1 MGRAPMG
8 PRTNGRAVQMGPRR
22 TSARSLVLFP
32 RTRQR
37 RWPATTGLR
46 APASTGRMKCLPEK
60 FEGNLMTYDNR
71 QFYIDG
77 AWVDPAEPKEFKVI
91 NPADESVAGVIS
103 MGGSKDVERAVGAAR
118 RAFESYSRTS
128 PAERLT
134 LMQRILAAYK
144 AHYGEIAQAISTE
157 MGAPITLAK
166 GSQTRIG
173 VGHISAM
180 IDVLKTFKFEEMRGT
195 VRLVQEPVGVCALI
209 TPWNWPMNQV
219 AAKVVPAL
227 AAGCTMV
234 LKPSEYSP
242 FSAILW
248 AKVMHEAGVPAGV
261 FNLIN
266 GDGPSVGA
274 PLASHRDIDMVSFTG
289 STRAGTEVARSAA
302 ASVKRVHQ
310 ELGGKSPNVLLEDA
324 DFERAVKQGVL
335 HVFQNSGQS
344 CNAPTRMLV
353 PAEKM
358 AAVEAIAKRVA
369 QSVIVGDPAAENT
382 TLGPVVS
389 KLQFDRVEGFI
400 EKGIAE
406 GAHLITGGVGRP
418 EGLAKGYY
426 VKPTIF
432 SNVRN
437 DMTIAREE
445 IFGPV
450 LCILPYRTEEEAV
463 QIANDTPYGLAA
475 YVWSEDKAR
484 ARRVGNRIRAG
495 QVALNGAYGD
505 MQTPFGGFKMSGNG
519 REYGEFGLRDFLEV
533 KAMIGVDAA

>member
-1 MGRAPMG
+1 MI
-8 PRTNGRAVQMGPRR
+8 
-22 TSARSLVLFP
+22 
-32 RTRQR
+32 
-37 RWPATTGLR
+37 
-46 APASTGRMKCLPEK
+46 
-60 FEGNLMTYDNR
+60 YDNR

-91 NPADESVAGVIS
+91 NPATEAVAGVIS
-103 MGGSKDVERAVGAAR
+103 MGSPKDVERGVAAAR
-118 RAFESYSRTS
+118 RAFDGFSRTS
-128 PAERLT
+128 PAERLA
-134 LMQRILAAYK
+134 LLERVLGAYK
-144 AHYGEIAQAISTE
+144 AHYDEIAQAISTE
-157 MGAPITLAK
+157 MGAPVTLAK

-180 IDVLKTFKFEEMRGT
+180 IEVLKTFKFEELRGS

-242 FSAILW
+242 FSAVLW
-248 AKVMHEAGVPAGV
+248 AKVMHEAGVPRGV
-261 FNLIN
+261 FNLLN
-266 GDGPSVGA
+266 GDGPNVGS
-274 PLASHRDIDMVSFTG
+274 PLSSHSGIDMVSFTG
-289 STRAGTEVARSAA
+289 STRAGTEVARNAA

-310 ELGGKSPNVLLEDA
+310 ELGGKSPNVLLDDA
-324 DFERAVKQGVL
+324 DFERAVKRSVL
-335 HVFQNSGQS
+335 HVYQNSGQS

-353 PAEKM
+353 PAARLAE
-358 AAVEAIAKRVA
+358 VEAIARRVTA
-369 QSVIVGDPAAENT
+369 EVVVGDPASEAT
-382 TLGPVVS
+382 TVGPVVS
-389 KLQFDRVEGFI
+389 KLQFDRVEGYI

-406 GAHLITGGVGRP
+406 GAKLVAGGAGRP

-426 VKPTIF
+426 VRPTVF

-450 LCILPYRTEEEAV
+450 LCILPYDSEEQAIE
-463 QIANDTPYGLAA
+463 IANDTPYGLAA
-475 YVWSEDKAR
+475 YVWSKDAKR
-484 ARRVGNRIRAG
+484 AGRVGARIRAG
-495 QVALNGAYGD
+495 QVALNGASGD

-533 KAMIGVDAA
+533 KAVIGVDAA

>member
-1 MGRAPMG
+1 
-8 PRTNGRAVQMGPRR
+8 
-22 TSARSLVLFP
+22 
-32 RTRQR
+32 
-37 RWPATTGLR
+37 
-46 APASTGRMKCLPEK
+46 
-60 FEGNLMTYDNR
+60 MTYDNR

-77 AWVDPAEPKEFKVI
+77 AWVDPIEPKELKVI
-91 NPADESVAGVIS
+91 NPATEEVAGVIS
-103 MGGSKDVERAVGAAR
+103 MGSSKDVDRAVMAAR
-118 RAFESYSRTS
+118 RAFDSFSRS
-128 PAERLT
+128 APAERLA
-134 LMQRILAAYK
+134 LLERMLAAYK
-144 AHYGEIAQAISTE
+144 AHYDEIAQAISIE
-157 MGAPITLAK
+157 MGAPITLSK
-166 GSQTRIG
+166 GSQTGIG

-180 IDVLKTFKFEEMRGT
+180 IDVLKNFKFEEMRGT

-242 FSAILW
+242 FSAIIW

-266 GDGPSVGA
+266 GDGNGVGA
-274 PLASHRDIDMVSFTG
+274 PLSSHREVDMVSFTG
-289 STRAGTEVARSAA
+289 STRAGSEVARNAA

-310 ELGGKSPNVLLEDA
+310 ELGGKSPNVLLDDA
-324 DFERAVKQGVL
+324 DFERAVTKSVL

-353 PAEKM
+353 PKAKLAE
-358 AAVEAIAKRVA
+358 VEAIAKRVA
-369 QSVIVGDPAAENT
+369 ESVVTGDPTSEKTN
-382 TLGPVVS
+382 LGPVVS
-389 KLQFDRVEGFI
+389 KLQFERVEGYI
-400 EKGIAE
+400 AKGIAE
-406 GAHLITGGVGRP
+406 GAKVVIGGSGRP
-418 EGLAKGYY
+418 DGLTKGYF

-450 LCILPYRTEEEAV
+450 LCILPYDSEEQAV

-475 YVWSEDKAR
+475 YVWSKDNLH
-484 ARRVGNRIRAG
+484 ARRIGGQIRAG
-495 QVALNGAYGD
+495 QVTLNGASGN
-505 MQTPFGGFKMSGNG
+505 MNTPFGGFKMSGNG
-519 REYGEFGLRDFLEV
+519 REWGEFGLRDFLEV
-533 KAMIGVDAA
+533 KAVIGVDAA

>member
-1 MGRAPMG
+1 
-8 PRTNGRAVQMGPRR
+8 
-22 TSARSLVLFP
+22 
-32 RTRQR
+32 
-37 RWPATTGLR
+37 
-46 APASTGRMKCLPEK
+46 
-60 FEGNLMTYDNR
+60 MTYDNR

-77 AWVDPAEPKEFKVI
+77 AWVDPVEPKELKVV
-91 NPADESVAGVIS
+91 NPATEEVSGVIS
-103 MGGSKDVERAVGAAR
+103 MGSSKDVDRAVAAAR
-118 RAFESYSRTS
+118 RAFDSYSRTA
-128 PAERLT
+128 PAERLA
-134 LMQRILAAYK
+134 LMERILAAYK
-144 AHYGEIAQAISTE
+144 AHYDEIAQAISIE
-157 MGAPITLAK
+157 MGAPITLSK

-195 VRLVQEPVGVCALI
+195 VRLIQEPVGVCALI

-219 AAKVVPAL
+219 AAKVIPAL

-242 FSAILW
+242 FSAIIW

-261 FNLIN
+261 FNLVN
-266 GDGPSVGA
+266 GDGQNVGA
-274 PLASHRDIDMVSFTG
+274 PLSSHREVDMVSFTG
-289 STRAGTEVARSAA
+289 STRAGTEVAKNAA

-310 ELGGKSPNVLLEDA
+310 ELGGKSPNVLLDDA
-324 DFERAVKQGVL
+324 DFERAVKHSVL

-353 PAEKM
+353 PKDKLAE
-358 AAVEAIAKRVA
+358 VEAIAKRVA
-369 QSVIVGDPAAENT
+369 ESVITGDPASDKT
-382 TLGPVVS
+382 TLGPLVS
-389 KLQFDRVEGFI
+389 KVQFERVEGFI
-400 EKGIAE
+400 AKGIAE
-406 GAHLITGGVGRP
+406 GAKVVIGGSGRP
-418 EGLAKGYY
+418 DGLAKGYF

-450 LCILPYRTEEEAV
+450 LCILPYDSEEQAV

-475 YVWSEDKAR
+475 YVWSQDNLR
-484 ARRVGNRIRAG
+484 ARRVGGQIRAG
-495 QVALNGAYGD
+495 QVTLNGASGT
-505 MQTPFGGFKMSGNG
+505 MNTPFGGFKMSGNG

-533 KAMIGVDAA
+533 KAVIGVDAA

>member
-1 MGRAPMG
+1 
-8 PRTNGRAVQMGPRR
+8 
-22 TSARSLVLFP
+22 
-32 RTRQR
+32 
-37 RWPATTGLR
+37 
-46 APASTGRMKCLPEK
+46 
-60 FEGNLMTYDNR
+60 MTYDNR

-77 AWVDPAEPKEFKVI
+77 AWVDPVEPKELKVI
-91 NPADESVAGVIS
+91 NPATEEPAGVIS
-103 MGGSKDVERAVGAAR
+103 MGSSKDVDRAVMAAR
-118 RAFESYSRTS
+118 RAFDSYSRTS
-128 PAERLT
+128 PAERLA
-134 LMQRILAAYK
+134 LMEKILAAYK
-144 AHYGEIAQAISTE
+144 AHYDEIAQAISSE
-157 MGAPITLAK
+157 MGAPITLSK
-166 GSQTRIG
+166 GSQTGIG

-180 IDVLKTFKFEEMRGT
+180 IDVLKNFKFEEMHGT

-242 FSAILW
+242 FSAIIW

-266 GDGPSVGA
+266 GDGASVGA
-274 PLASHRDIDMVSFTG
+274 PLSSHREVDMVSFTG
-289 STRAGTEVARSAA
+289 STRAGSEVAKNAA

-310 ELGGKSPNVLLEDA
+310 ELGGKSPNVLLDDA
-324 DFERAVKQGVL
+324 DFERAVTKSVL

-353 PAEKM
+353 PAAKLAE
-358 AAVEAIAKRVA
+358 VEAIAKRVA
-369 QSVIVGDPAAENT
+369 ASVVTGDPTSDKTN
-382 TLGPVVS
+382 LGPLVS
-389 KLQFDRVEGFI
+389 KVQFERVEGYI
-400 EKGIAE
+400 AKGIAE
-406 GAHLITGGVGRP
+406 GAKVVIGGSGRP
-418 EGLAKGYY
+418 DGLTKGYF

-450 LCILPYRTEEEAV
+450 LCILPYDNEEQAI

-475 YVWSEDKAR
+475 YVWSKDNLH
-484 ARRVGNRIRAG
+484 ARRVGGRIRAG
-495 QVALNGAYGD
+495 QVTLNGASGN
-505 MQTPFGGFKMSGNG
+505 MNTPFGGFKMSGNG
-519 REYGEFGLRDFLEV
+519 REWGEFGLRDFLEV
-533 KAMIGVDAA
+533 KAVIGVDAA

>member
-1 MGRAPMG
+1 MI
-8 PRTNGRAVQMGPRR
+8 
-22 TSARSLVLFP
+22 
-32 RTRQR
+32 
-37 RWPATTGLR
+37 
-46 APASTGRMKCLPEK
+46 
-60 FEGNLMTYDNR
+60 YDNR

-77 AWVDPAEPKEFKVI
+77 AWVDPAEAKEFEVV
-91 NPADESVAGVIS
+91 NPATEEVAGIIS
-103 MGGSKDVERAVGAAR
+103 FGGPKDVERAAAAAR
-118 RAFESYSRTS
+118 RAFDSYSRTG
-128 PAERLT
+128 PAERLA
-134 LMQRILAAYK
+134 LLERVLGAYN
-144 AHYGEIAQAISTE
+144 AHYDEIAEAICTE
-157 MGAPITLAK
+157 MGAPISLAK

-173 VGHISAM
+173 VGHIGAM
-180 IDVLKTFKFEEMRGT
+180 IEVLKTFKFEERRGT
-195 VRLVQEPVGVCALI
+195 TRLVQEPVGVCALI

-266 GDGPSVGA
+266 GDGPGVGA
-274 PLASHRDIDMVSFTG
+274 PLSSHPEIDMVSFTG
-289 STRAGTEVARSAA
+289 STRAGTEVAKNAA

-310 ELGGKSPNVLLEDA
+310 ELGGKSPNVLLDDA
-324 DFERAVKQGVL
+324 DLERAVKRSVL
-335 HVFQNSGQS
+335 HVYQNSGQS

-353 PAEKM
+353 PASKLAE
-358 AAVEAIAKRVA
+358 VEAIARRVTA
-369 QSVIVGDPAAENT
+369 EVVVGDPKSEKT
-382 TLGPVVS
+382 TVGPLVS
-389 KLQFDRVEGFI
+389 RIQFDRVERYI
-400 EKGIAE
+400 KKGIAE
-406 GAHLITGGVGRP
+406 GAKLLVGGTGRP
-418 EGLAKGYY
+418 EGLSKGYY

-432 SNVRN
+432 SDVRN
-437 DMTIAREE
+437 DMTVAREE

-450 LCILPYRTEEEAV
+450 LCILPYETEEQAV

-475 YVWSEDKAR
+475 YVWSKDNVR

-495 QVALNGAYGD
+495 QVSLNGAAGD

-533 KAMIGVDAA
+533 KAVIGVDAA

>member
-1 MGRAPMG
+1 M
-8 PRTNGRAVQMGPRR
+8 
-22 TSARSLVLFP
+22 F
-32 RTRQR
+32 
-37 RWPATTGLR
+37 
-46 APASTGRMKCLPEK
+46 
-60 FEGNLMTYDNR
+60 YDNR

-77 AWVDPAEPKEFKVI
+77 AWADPAEPRSFEVI
-91 NPADESVAGVIS
+91 NPATETAAGVIS
-103 MGGSKDVERAVGAAR
+103 LGGTQDVERAVGAAR
-118 RAFESYSRTS
+118 RAFDAYSRTT
-128 PAERLT
+128 PAERLA
-134 LMQRILAAYK
+134 LLERVLAAYQ
-144 AHYGEIAQAISTE
+144 AHYDEIASAISTE

-180 IDVLKTFKFEEMRGT
+180 IEVLKTFPFEELRGT
-195 VRLVQEPVGVCALI
+195 TRLIQEPVGVCALI

-266 GDGPSVGA
+266 GDGVHVGA
-274 PLASHRDIDMVSFTG
+274 PLASHREVDMVSFTG
-289 STRAGTEVARSAA
+289 STRAGAEVARSAA

-310 ELGGKSPNVLLEDA
+310 ELGGKSPNVLLDDA
-324 DFERAVKQGVL
+324 DFERAVKQSVL

-353 PAEKM
+353 PEAKM
-358 AAVEAIAKRVA
+358 AEVVAIAKRVA
-369 QSVIVGDPAAENT
+369 EAVVVGDPASAQ
-382 TLGPVVS
+382 TLVGPVVS
-389 KLQFDRVEGFI
+389 KLQFERVEGYI
-400 EKGIAE
+400 AKGIAE
-406 GAHLITGGVGRP
+406 GARLVTGGVGRP
-418 EGLAKGYY
+418 EGLDKGYF

-432 SNVRN
+432 SEVRN

-450 LCILPYRTEEEAV
+450 LCILPYRTEDEAV
-463 QIANDTPYGLAA
+463 TIANDTPYGLAA
-475 YVWSEDKAR
+475 YVWSKDNVR

-495 QVALNGAYGD
+495 QVALNGASGD
-505 MQTPFGGFKMSGNG
+505 MKTPFGGFKMSGNG

-533 KAMIGVDAA
+533 KAVIGVDAA

>member
-1 MGRAPMG
+1 
-8 PRTNGRAVQMGPRR
+8 
-22 TSARSLVLFP
+22 
-32 RTRQR
+32 
-37 RWPATTGLR
+37 
-46 APASTGRMKCLPEK
+46 
-60 FEGNLMTYDNR
+60 MTYDNR

-77 AWVDPAEPKEFKVI
+77 AWVDPIEPKELKVI
-91 NPADESVAGVIS
+91 NPATEEVAGVIS
-103 MGGSKDVERAVGAAR
+103 MGSSKDVDRAVMAAR
-118 RAFESYSRTS
+118 RAFDSFSRS
-128 PAERLT
+128 APAERLA
-134 LMQRILAAYK
+134 LLERMLAAYK
-144 AHYGEIAQAISTE
+144 AHYDEIAQAISIE
-157 MGAPITLAK
+157 MGAPITLSK
-166 GSQTRIG
+166 GSQTGIG

-180 IDVLKTFKFEEMRGT
+180 IDVLKSFKFEEMRGT

-242 FSAILW
+242 FSAIIW

-266 GDGPSVGA
+266 GDGNGVGA
-274 PLASHRDIDMVSFTG
+274 PLSSHREVDMVSFTG
-289 STRAGTEVARSAA
+289 STRAGSEVARNAA

-310 ELGGKSPNVLLEDA
+310 ELGGKSPNVLLDDA
-324 DFERAVKQGVL
+324 DFERAVTKSVL

-353 PAEKM
+353 PAAKLAE
-358 AAVEAIAKRVA
+358 VEAIAKRVA
-369 QSVIVGDPAAENT
+369 ESVVTGDPTSEKTN
-382 TLGPVVS
+382 LGPVVS
-389 KLQFDRVEGFI
+389 KLQFERVEGYI
-400 EKGIAE
+400 AKGIAE
-406 GAHLITGGVGRP
+406 GAKVVTGGSGRP
-418 EGLAKGYY
+418 DGLTKGYF

-450 LCILPYRTEEEAV
+450 LCILPYDSEEQAV

-475 YVWSEDKAR
+475 YVWSKDNLH
-484 ARRVGNRIRAG
+484 ARRIGGQIRAG
-495 QVALNGAYGD
+495 QVTLNGASGN
-505 MQTPFGGFKMSGNG
+505 MNTPFGGFKMSGNG
-519 REYGEFGLRDFLEV
+519 RKWGEFGLRDFLEV
-533 KAMIGVDAA
+533 KAVIGVDAA

>member
-1 MGRAPMG
+1 M
-8 PRTNGRAVQMGPRR
+8 N
-22 TSARSLVLFP
+22 
-32 RTRQR
+32 
-37 RWPATTGLR
+37 
-46 APASTGRMKCLPEK
+46 
-60 FEGNLMTYDNR
+60 YDNR
-71 QFYIDG
+71 KFYIDG
-77 AWVDPAEPKEFKVI
+77 AWVDPVAPKEFKVI
-91 NPADESVAGVIS
+91 NPATEAVAGVIS
-103 MGGSKDVERAVGAAR
+103 MGGAKDVDLAVAAAR
-118 RAFESYSRTS
+118 RAFDGYSRTT
-128 PAERLT
+128 PVERLA
-134 LMQRILAAYK
+134 LLERVLAAYK
-144 AHYGEIAQAISTE
+144 AHYDEIALAISTE

-166 GSQTRIG
+166 GAQTRIG

-180 IDVLKTFKFEEMRGT
+180 IEVLKTFKFEELRGNT
-195 VRLVQEPVGVCALI
+195 RLVQEPVGVCALI

-266 GDGPSVGA
+266 GDGVNVGS
-274 PLASHRDIDMVSFTG
+274 PLSSHREVDMVSFTG
-289 STRAGTEVARSAA
+289 STRAGTDVARNAA

-310 ELGGKSPNVLLEDA
+310 ELGGKSPNVLLDDA
-324 DFERAVKQGVL
+324 DFERAVKQSVL

-353 PAEKM
+353 PANRLAE
-358 AAVEAIAKRVA
+358 VEAIAKRVA
-369 QSVIVGDPAAENT
+369 DTVLVGDP
-382 TLGPVVS
+382 TLEETVVGPVVS
-389 KLQFDRVEGFI
+389 KLQFDRVEGYI

-406 GAHLITGGVGRP
+406 GAHLIAGGPGRP
-418 EGLAKGYY
+418 DGLTTGYY

-432 SNVRN
+432 SHVRN
-437 DMTIAREE
+437 DMTIALEE

-450 LCILPYRTEEEAV
+450 LCILPYHTEDDAV
-463 QIANDTPYGLAA
+463 KIANDTPYGLAA
-475 YVWSEDKAR
+475 YVWSRDNIR

-495 QVALNGAYGD
+495 QVALNGASGD

-533 KAMIGVDAA
+533 KAVIGVDAA